1 MAEVTELAIRTVKK
15 EIMNMEENK
24 MDYPM
29 RSDLKVG
36 NQFPDIQLPDTDG
49 NPQKLSQLLR
59 GFPGVLIFSRGYFC
73 PKDRRQMTN
82 YVQYLQPEFRVNYCH
97 MITVS
102 VDDQMTMREVRDGLG
117 ADWTFLSDADHKL
130 LHELEMVD
138 TTDKVHGEIY
148 IPYTFILD
156 RDRTIY
162 KIYNGWWFL
171 GRPTVDEIR
180 MDLRELMSQRAD
192 WVYPR
197 EKWPYS
203 EKA

>member
-1 MAEVTELAIRTVKK
+1 
-15 EIMNMEENK
+15 

-29 RSDLKVG
+29 HKDLKIG
-36 NQFPDIQLPDTDG
+36 AKFPNFELPDHEG
-49 NPQKLSQLLR
+49 EVHKLSQLLR

-82 YVQYLQPEFRVNYCH
+82 YVQHLQPELRVNYCN

-102 VDDQMTMREVRDGLG
+102 VDDALTTREVRDQLD
-117 ADWTFLSDADHKL
+117 AHWTFLCDTDREL

-138 TTDKVHGEIY
+138 TTDSIHGEIY

-171 GRPTVDEIR
+171 GRPTVEEVR
-180 MDLRELMSQRAD
+180 MDLRHLMSQRPD
-192 WVYPR
+192 WVYSS
-197 EKWPYS
+197 K
-203 EKA
+203 